1 MIKLLIHNHNFD
13 SFPFYNLIAG
23 LGFINEYVGK
33 TNELYISLPDKA
45 NGERNERNVYNIKYI
60 VY

>member
-1 MIKLLIHNHNFD
+1 VEEADFKGGREEIEVVWLKFK
-13 SFPFYNLIAG
+13 
-23 LGFINEYVGK
+23 FINEYVGK